1 MFESG
6 SSHSGPEGPLEL
18 TIKRIERKLP
28 KEKLFIRKTL
38 LYLII
43 SFFPFLLGYFFITF
57 QEAVIFKKLRIS
69 LTKKCNLDTVA
80 CPYSHWLCWHG
91 VDNSQL
97 FRSHYMS
104 VQHRLRRD
112 RVGKVIDYVDAM
124 SVWSLSLLCDHCQ
137 YRIHWFKIWQF
148 EKYLAP
154 LYVLNLQKTKFFFNF
169 LNLLK
174 LNQCCGPGSRSFAGI
189 RSVPDHLA
197 GSWSVLIRIFFA
209 GSGSEKETPIL
220 RRLWPCISLLKD
232 IF

>member
-1 MFESG
+1 M
-6 SSHSGPEGPLEL
+6 
-18 TIKRIERKLP
+18 
-28 KEKLFIRKTL
+28 
-38 LYLII
+38 
-43 SFFPFLLGYFFITF
+43 
-57 QEAVIFKKLRIS
+57 RIS

-154 LYVLNLQKTKFFFNF
+154 LYVLNLQKTKFFFFPQSFKIKPMLRTRIQIFCWHPFCSGSFSWLLIRPDPNFFCWLRIRERNSDFATAMTLHITTQRHF
-169 LNLLK
+169 LNVYKELFDDFWDPFQTISIDP
-174 LNQCCGPGSRSFAGI
+174 N
-189 RSVPDHLA
+189 PDPR
-197 GSWSVLIRIFFA
+197 W
-209 GSGSEKETPIL
+209 
-220 RRLWPCISLLKD
+220 
-232 IF
+232 